1 MSNRRLVLSLPSLAV
16 APRVSAQQS
25 ADLIVTSARIYT
37 VDENRP
43 MVEAM
48 TIKTGRMLATGP
60 QRAMMTRRGANTQPP
75 DLIPGTNV
83 LATHLGGRAVFQKPV
98 P

>member
-1 MSNRRLVLSLPSLAV
+1 MSNRRLVLSLILASLAV
-16 APRVSAQQS
+16 ATRGTAQQS
-25 ADLIVTSARIYT
+25 ADLIVTNARICT

-48 TIKTGRMLATGP
+48 AIRGGRVMATGP
-60 QRAMMTRRGANTQPP
+60 QRAMMTLRRANTR
-75 DLIPGTNV
+75 V
-83 LATHLGGRAVFQKPV
+83 LELQGRTGRAVFQKPV